1 MMPFLPQELL
11 TTAVEMMCY
20 FFTVIGVTLTIFVA
34 RSA

>member
-11 TTAVEMMCY
+11 TTAVEMVCY
-20 FFTVIGVTLTIFVA
+20 FFTVVGVALTFFVA